1 MGQSSLTLEER
12 YQFYAMRMAKLPM
25 TTIAREMGRD
35 RSGLYD
41 ELKRCGS
48 LARYCPERAQQ
59 NRDLASQ
66 RSAANCVTKSATVI
80 RQVKARLDQDWS
92 PDQISGRRA
101 LLGQTSICAQ
111 AIYNMVMR
119 QGWQDRLRQV
129 QLRRHLKRPA
139 RHPWQGS
146 AKSIHERA
154 KEVQDRIEIGH
165 WETDTAVG
173 KRSDVKRIIVSVER
187 QSLYVVLRLLPRV
200 DAKLTARLI
209 KRDLHDRGLPF
220 KSVTSDRGTEFSA
233 LGDLLADYAF
243 ACDAYQPNQR
253 GAGENTIGVVR
264 QYRSNGKSMN
274 NLTQKQL
281 RQDQDKLNHRPRK
294 SLGYLTPHEVMFNC
308 LPTVGTRT

>member
-253 GAGENTIGVVR
+253 GTGENTIGVVR

>member
-1 MGQSSLTLEER
+1 MGHSSLTLEER

-59 NRDLASQ
+59 HRDFASQ
-66 RSAANCVTKSATVI
+66 CSAANCVTKSAAVI
-80 RQVKARLDQDWS
+80 RQVKARLDLDWS

-101 LLGQTSICAQ
+101 LLGQTSICTQ
-111 AIYNMVMR
+111 AIYNLVMR

-233 LGDLLADYAF
+233 LGDVLPDYAF

-253 GAGENTIGVVR
+253 GTGENTIGIVR
-264 QYRSNGKSMN
+264 QYQPKGKSMN
-274 NLTQKQL
+274 NLTQRRL
-281 RQDQDKLNHRPRK
+281 RLDQDKLNHRPRK
-294 SLGYLTPHEVMFNC
+294 SLGYLTPYEVMFNR
-308 LPTVGTRT
+308 LPTVGTRN